1 MHTTVPLFH
10 IAYKQAFNLY
20 SNVCSLLDDVSS
32 FIDLV
37 LVCAMQLMMSSL
49 MILAFQTDA
58 SGQKPFLYG
67 HQLGMLIML

>member
-1 MHTTVPLFH
+1 MYTTVPLFH

-32 FIDLV
+32 FIDPV
-37 LVCAMQLMMSSL
+37 LVCSMQLMMTSL
-49 MILAFQTDA
+49 MILAFRTDA

-67 HQLGMLIML
+67 HQLVMLIML